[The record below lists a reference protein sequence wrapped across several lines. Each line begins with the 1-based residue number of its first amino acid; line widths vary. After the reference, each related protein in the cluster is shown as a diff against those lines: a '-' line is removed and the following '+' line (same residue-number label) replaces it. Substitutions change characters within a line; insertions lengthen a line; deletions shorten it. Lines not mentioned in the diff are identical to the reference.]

1 VLSRKRAPEAAGGQG
16 GSASAHAAAVSLLAR
31 RDYASG
37 ELTAKLR
44 ERGFPAAEIA
54 QALAEL
60 SERRLLDDER
70 YAGNY
75 LSYHSARGQG
85 PERIRRDLAAAG
97 VASDLISAALAAGP
111 DWVALAR
118 KVRATRFGSELPVA
132 WREKAQQSRFLHY
145 RGFSADHIRS
155 AFGPDFDPDSCL

>member
-1 VLSRKRAPEAAGGQG
+1 MLSRKRAPEAAGGQS
-16 GSASAHAAAVSLLAR
+16 GSVSAYAAAVALLAR

-37 ELTAKLR
+37 ELSAKLR

-54 QALAEL
+54 AALMDL
-60 SERRLLDDER
+60 SERRLLDDQR

-75 LSYHSARGQG
+75 LSYHASRGQG
-85 PERIRRDLAAAG
+85 PARIRRDLEAAG
-97 VASDLISAALAAGP
+97 VAAELISATLAAGP
-111 DWVALAR
+111 DWAALAR
-118 KVRATRFGSELPVA
+118 KVRATRFGAEPPTA

-155 AFGPDFDPDSCL
+155 ALGPDFDPDS

>member
-1 VLSRKRAPEAAGGQG
+1 LSRKRAPEPAGGQ
-16 GSASAHAAAVSLLAR
+16 ASAQAAAVALLAR
-31 RDYASG
+31 RDFASG

-44 ERGFPAAEIA
+44 ERGFGSDEIA
-54 QALAEL
+54 AALAEL

-75 LSYHSARGQG
+75 LNYHAGRGQG
-85 PERIRRDLAAAG
+85 PERIRRDLAAVG
-97 VASDLISAALAAGP
+97 VPSDLIGAALAAGP

-118 KVRATRFGSELPVA
+118 KVRASKFGAELPVA

-155 AFGPDFDPDSCL
+155 AFGPDFDPDQ